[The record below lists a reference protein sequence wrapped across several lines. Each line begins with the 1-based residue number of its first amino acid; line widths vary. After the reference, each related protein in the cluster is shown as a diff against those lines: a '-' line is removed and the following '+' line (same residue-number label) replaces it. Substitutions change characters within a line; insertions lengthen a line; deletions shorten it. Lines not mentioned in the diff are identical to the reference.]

1 VVSLTDDMMGG
12 EWEQATRHLRVIS
25 GPWIRAEHMLSRL
38 RRLDTISKTV
48 DRSQTGGN
56 YILLDHAIHDLKR
69 AIRNYAHQLEELE
82 REVLKF
88 ADDVH
93 KASINAAKNPVEE
106 VDEEMLTKEQYDALG
121 IDRLGALYGLRSPK
135 AKYPPKEVPERMLRY
150 YGSMPKDAE
159 WPDDE

>member
-1 VVSLTDDMMGG
+1 MSITEDMMGG
-12 EWEQATRHLRVIS
+12 EWEQGTRHLRVIS

-38 RRLDTISKTV
+38 RRLDTVSKAL
-48 DRSQTGGN
+48 DRSQTSGN

-93 KASINAAKNPVEE
+93 KGSVNAAKNPVAE
-106 VDEEMLTKEQYDALG
+106 VEEEMLTQAQYDALG
-121 IDRLGALYGLRSPK
+121 IDRLGALYGIPKPKNRRS
-135 AKYPPKEVPERMLRY
+135 
-150 YGSMPKDAE
+150 S
-159 WPDDE
+159 

>member
-1 VVSLTDDMMGG
+1 VVSITDDMMGG
-12 EWEQATRHLRVIS
+12 EWEQATRHLQVLT

-48 DRSQTGGN
+48 DRSQTAGN

-69 AIRNYAHQLEELE
+69 AVRNYAHQLEELE

-93 KASINAAKNPVEE
+93 KASVNAAKNPVAE
-106 VDEEMLTKEQYDALG
+106 VEEEMLTQEQYDALG
-121 IDRLGALYGLRSPK
+121 VDRLGALYGIPKPRNYRSK
-135 AKYPPKEVPERMLRY
+135 R
-150 YGSMPKDAE
+150 
-159 WPDDE
+159 